1 MCVHYKYIY
10 ICLCNQKYKNIS
22 SKKTCVVYD
31 GVLYMSLYINYI
43 IKKTKTRPEEGAAST
58 APLAPHLGDL
68 ISDAAEV
75 EVQLALRKTSNQDLG

>member
-1 MCVHYKYIY
+1 
-10 ICLCNQKYKNIS
+10 
-22 SKKTCVVYD
+22 
-31 GVLYMSLYINYI
+31 MSLYINCT

-75 EVQLALRKTSNQDLG
+75 EVQLALRKASNQDLG